1 MINRPWI
8 RWALLVVFAVVLFF
22 LGRGSAGDFGVDDF
36 YGEESMSMPMAFD
49 MASVEFA
56 ASESKIVRGDYGEAD
71 TKIIREGSLSL
82 VVKDVEESVVAL
94 TALAT
99 EYDGFVQ
106 SSNVWRDWQGEL
118 NGSVSLQVDAED
130 FEVVMEE
137 AKALA
142 TVVEAQSSSSRDV
155 TEEFIDLGA
164 RLSTLKAEE
173 SQYLKVLEQ
182 AKSVEEILQVH
193 DYLGNVRGEIESVE
207 GRLRYLEGKTDFS
220 TITVSMTQ
228 EPALGALK
236 STAWQPFVVVKQ
248 AINALIQSTQNLVNG
263 VIWGVVFGLP
273 LVALFFVGRFFW
285 KRFRS

>member
-1 MINRPWI
+1 M
-8 RWALLVVFAVVLFF
+8 FA
-22 LGRGSAGDFGVDDF
+22 
-36 YGEESMSMPMAFD
+36 
-49 MASVEFA
+49 
-56 ASESKIVRGDYGEAD
+56 
-71 TKIIREGSLSL
+71 
-82 VVKDVEESVVAL
+82 
-94 TALAT
+94 
-99 EYDGFVQ
+99 
-106 SSNVWRDWQGEL
+106 
-118 NGSVSLQVDAED
+118 SVSLQVDAED